1 VILINPFL
9 FDFSTKCI
17 KFKTLIE
24 YIYNLFKNSGDE
36 MNKQTIDDL
45 ELRGKRVLMRVDF
58 NVPLADNIVADDKRI
73 VAALPSINK
82 VVENG
87 GKAILMS
94 HLGRPKGKVKSE
106 FSLAPVAD
114 KLSELLGKDV
124 AFASDC
130 VGENVEKMVADMN
143 NGDVL
148 LLENLRFHPEE
159 DGKKDGE
166 KMAKEDRQWFID
178 GLAKLADLYI
188 DDAFGTAHRAHSS
201 MSGVPEKLGQGA
213 AGYLLQKELEYFAK
227 VFDNPKKPFLA
238 ILGGAKVSDKILVI
252 DNLLDTVD
260 SLMIGGAMAYT
271 FLKAKGVAVGSSR
284 VEEDFVEKAKEYL
297 AKADEKGVTFLLPV
311 DHLVSAEFPTG
322 DSAEGE
328 VTDGEAIPDGKM
340 GLDVG
345 PKTLELYKAEVS
357 KSKTVIWNG
366 PMGVFEVKGF
376 DKGTYGLAEAIA
388 LSDSISVVG
397 GGDSA
402 SAAKKSG
409 YANKFSHISTGGGAS
424 LELMEGKVL
433 PGVAALT
440 EK

>member
-1 VILINPFL
+1 MKKL
-9 FDFSTKCI
+9 
-17 KFKTLIE
+17 
-24 YIYNLFKNSGDE
+24 
-36 MNKQTIDDL
+36 TIDDL
-45 ELRGKRVLMRVDF
+45 ELPGKRVLMRVDF
-58 NVPLADNIVADDKRI
+58 NVPLTENMQVADDKRI

-82 VVENG
+82 VISEG

-94 HLGRPKGKVKSE
+94 HLGRPNGQVKPE
-106 FSLAPVAD
+106 FSLAPVA
-114 KLSELLGKDV
+114 EHLGKILGKPV
-124 AFASDC
+124 TFAPDC
-130 VGENVEKMVADMN
+130 VGEEVEKLANNMQ

-166 KMAKEDRQWFID
+166 KMSTKDREWFIN
-178 GLAKLADLYI
+178 GLANLADLYV
-188 DDAFGTAHRAHSS
+188 DDAFGTAHRAHAS

-227 VFDNPKKPFLA
+227 VFDNPEKPLLA

-252 DNLLDTVD
+252 NNLLDMVD

-271 FLKAKGVAVGSSR
+271 FLKAKGVNVGNSR
-284 VEEDFVEKAKEYL
+284 VEEEFVETAKGYIKTAEQ
-297 AKADEKGVTFLLPV
+297 KGVELLLPI
-311 DHLVSAEFPTG
+311 DHIIANQFPSG
-322 DSAEGE
+322 DAQVESK
-328 VTDGEAIPDGKM
+328 VTEDESIDDGYM
-340 GLDVG
+340 GLDIG
-345 PKTLELYKAEVS
+345 PKSLELFINTVN
-357 KSKTVIWNG
+357 KSKTIIWNG

-388 LSDSISVVG
+388 LADAVSVVG

-409 YANKFSHISTGGGAS
+409 YGDKFGHISTGGGAS
-424 LELMEGKVL
+424 LELMEGKNL

-440 EK
+440 DK